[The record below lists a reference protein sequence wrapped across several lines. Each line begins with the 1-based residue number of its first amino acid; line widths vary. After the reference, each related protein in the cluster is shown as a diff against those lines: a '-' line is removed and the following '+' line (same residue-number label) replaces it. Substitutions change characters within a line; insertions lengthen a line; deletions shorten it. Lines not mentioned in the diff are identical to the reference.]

1 MRKWLR
7 PDWRARLLDLF
18 ACFLIP
24 LYTLLFTHDTRWFTT
39 NFSVIAAA
47 RDQRHGFFLWGMLVG
62 VYLLCVLLPVMAALP
77 RPLWP
82 RLCLLGG
89 FLLLLS
95 AVVLPYT
102 PDELPK
108 IADLHVI
115 CAFTAS
121 CLLVLSLFLLLLQKA
136 RQDRQRYWDCMKW
149 LGVRCCSP
157 WCCSRWWG
165 SSAARWR
172 YFSSSPLPC
181 WPGGCGIWSGAVE
194 KIKAFLIRSL

>member
-47 RDQRHGFFLWGMLVG
+47 RDQRHGFFLLVG

-149 LGVRCCSP
+149 LGVTVLLSLVLFAMV
-157 WCCSRWWG
+157 G
-165 SSAARWR
+165 IISSALEIFFVLSTTLLARRLWYLER
-172 YFSSSPLPC
+172 
-181 WPGGCGIWSGAVE
+181 GGG
-194 KIKAFLIRSL
+194 KN

>member
-136 RQDRQRYWDCMKW
+136 RQDRQRYWDCGSDGAA
-149 LGVRCCSP
+149 LPGAVRDGGDHQQRAGDLFRP
-157 WCCSRWWG
+157 LHYPAG
-165 SSAARWR
+165 PAAVV
-172 YFSSSPLPC
+172 
-181 WPGGCGIWSGAVE
+181 SGAGRW
-194 KIKAFLIRSL
+194 KKLKHF

>member
-82 RLCLLGG
+82 RLCLCW
-89 FLLLLS
+89 
-95 AVVLPYT
+95 
-102 PDELPK
+102 E
-108 IADLHVI
+108 
-115 CAFTAS
+115 AS
-121 CLLVLSLFLLLLQKA
+121 CCCC
-136 RQDRQRYWDCMKW
+136 RQ
-149 LGVRCCSP
+149 
-157 WCCSRWWG
+157 WCCPIPRMSYRRSRI
-165 SSAARWR
+165 
-172 YFSSSPLPC
+172 C
-181 WPGGCGIWSGAVE
+181 M
-194 KIKAFLIRSL
+194 

>member
-62 VYLLCVLLPVMAALP
+62 VYLLCVLLP
-77 RPLWP
+77 
-82 RLCLLGG
+82 
-89 FLLLLS
+89 LS

-149 LGVRCCSP
+149 LGVTVLLSLVLFAMV
-157 WCCSRWWG
+157 G
-165 SSAARWR
+165 IISSALEIFFVLSTTLLARRLWYLER
-172 YFSSSPLPC
+172 
-181 WPGGCGIWSGAVE
+181 GGG
-194 KIKAFLIRSL
+194 KN

>member
-136 RQDRQRYWDCMKW
+136 RQDRQEVAGSDGAA
-149 LGVRCCSP
+149 LPGAVRDGGDHQQRAGDIFRP
-157 WCCSRWWG
+157 LHYPAG
-165 SSAARWR
+165 PAAVV
-172 YFSSSPLPC
+172 
-181 WPGGCGIWSGAVE
+181 SGAGRW
-194 KIKAFLIRSL
+194 KKLKHF

>member
-62 VYLLCVLLPVMAALP
+62 VYLLCVLL
-77 RPLWP
+77 
-82 RLCLLGG
+82 
-89 FLLLLS
+89 LLS

-108 IADLHVI
+108 IADLHVK

-149 LGVRCCSP
+149 LGVTVLLSLVLFAMV
-157 WCCSRWWG
+157 G
-165 SSAARWR
+165 IISSALEIFFVLSTTLLARRLWYLER
-172 YFSSSPLPC
+172 
-181 WPGGCGIWSGAVE
+181 GGG
-194 KIKAFLIRSL
+194 KN

>member
-136 RQDRQRYWDCMKW
+136 RQAALLGLYEVAGSDGAALPGAVRDGGDHQQRAGDLFRPLHYPA
-149 LGVRCCSP
+149 GP
-157 WCCSRWWG
+157 
-165 SSAARWR
+165 AAVV
-172 YFSSSPLPC
+172 
-181 WPGGCGIWSGAVE
+181 SGAGRW
-194 KIKAFLIRSL
+194 KKLKHF

>member
-136 RQDRQRYWDCMKW
+136 RQDRQLYEVAGSDGAA
-149 LGVRCCSP
+149 LPGAVRDGGDHQQRAGDLFRP
-157 WCCSRWWG
+157 LHYPAG
-165 SSAARWR
+165 PAAVV
-172 YFSSSPLPC
+172 
-181 WPGGCGIWSGAVE
+181 SGAGRW
-194 KIKAFLIRSL
+194 KKLKHF

>member
-62 VYLLCVLLPVMAALP
+62 VYLLVLLPVMAALP

-149 LGVRCCSP
+149 LGVTVLLSLVLFAMV
-157 WCCSRWWG
+157 G
-165 SSAARWR
+165 IISSALEIFFVLSTTLLARRLWYLER
-172 YFSSSPLPC
+172 
-181 WPGGCGIWSGAVE
+181 GGG
-194 KIKAFLIRSL
+194 KN

>member
-136 RQDRQRYWDCMKW
+136 RQDRQRYWDCI
-149 LGVRCCSP
+149 LYEVAGSDGAALPGAVRDGGDHQQRAGDIFRP
-157 WCCSRWWG
+157 LHYPAG
-165 SSAARWR
+165 PAAVV
-172 YFSSSPLPC
+172 
-181 WPGGCGIWSGAVE
+181 SGAGRW
-194 KIKAFLIRSL
+194 KKLKHF

>member
-149 LGVRCCSP
+149 LGVTVLLPGAVRDGGDHQQRAGDLFRP
-157 WCCSRWWG
+157 LHYPAG
-165 SSAARWR
+165 PAAVV
-172 YFSSSPLPC
+172 
-181 WPGGCGIWSGAVE
+181 SGAGRW
-194 KIKAFLIRSL
+194 KKLKHF